1 MYMEFVNLKLI
12 TKGEF
17 TEVYLAEEKYSHEE
31 CALKIIKTNIM
42 NQKQISLFENEKKI
56 LRIAVYYKLKYIVKL
71 LNVIKEPDKYYL
83 VLEYCNGGTLHEYLY
98 KYINRYGKPFPE
110 ELVKFLMKRIILGIK
125 SLHDKG
131 IIHRDLK
138 LGNILLNYKNN
149 IDKENQNIYEAEVKI
164 IDFNSS
170 YFPDNSEPTTV
181 IGTLPNMAPSVI
193 NNDLGE
199 DMEKPYDEKIDIWS
213 LGTICYEM
221 LFGKSLFGRRLNYEM
236 IRNIF
241 YANFNIPNTISP
253 QARSFLYCMLQKEGY
268 NRFSCEQLLNHKFF
282 TRNNINNNIINPPV
296 NNSIIN
302 INNNHLQM
310 SGMDCGAAPII
321 VNKQIKTNIFFRD
334 SDGNST
340 SIVAG
345 ENTKIKDLIIL
356 YFNKIGIQGY
366 VNEQKVIFTFNG
378 KNLKNE
384 MNKTIK
390 EMNMKNGSIQ
400 VTYSNS

>member
-83 VLEYCNGGTLHEYLY
+83 VLEYCNGGTLHDYLY

-138 LGNILLNYKNN
+138 LGNILLKYKNN

-170 YFPDNSEPTTV
+170 YFPDDSEPITV

-199 DMEKPYDEKIDIWS
+199 EMEKSYDEKIDIWS

-221 LFGKSLFGRRLNYEM
+221 LFGEPLFGKRLNYEM
-236 IRNIF
+236 IRNIY

-268 NRFSCEQLLNHKFF
+268 NRFSCEQLLNHEFI
-282 TRNNINNNIINPPV
+282 TRNNLNNPSFNNLNTNNNNF
-296 NNSIIN
+296 
-302 INNNHLQM
+302 LQKI
-310 SGMDCGAAPII
+310 GIDYNAAPII
-321 VNKQIKTNIFFRD
+321 DNNGKLTNIIFKD
-334 SDGNST
+334 SRGYTTVVIT
-340 SIVAG
+340 S
-345 ENTKIKDLIIL
+345 ENTTIKDLIRL
-356 YFNKIGIQGY
+356 YFYKIKRPDYINNKKINFY
-366 VNEQKVIFTFNG
+366 FNIH
-378 KNLKNE
+378 NLKNY
-384 MNKTIK
+384 MYKTIN
-390 EMNMKNGSIQ
+390 EMKMNNCSIE
-400 VTYSNS
+400 VYYSNF

>member
-83 VLEYCNGGTLHEYLY
+83 VLEYCNGGTLHDYLY
-98 KYINRYGKPFPE
+98 KYINRYRKPFPE

-138 LGNILLNYKNN
+138 LGNILLKYKNN

-268 NRFSCEQLLNHKFF
+268 NRFSCEQLLNHEFL
-282 TRNNINNNIINPPV
+282 TRNNINNNIINPPLD
-296 NNSIIN
+296 SIIIN
-302 INNNHLQM
+302 INNNLQM
-310 SGMDCGAAPII
+310 SGMDCGAAPIVI
-321 VNKQIKTNIFFRD
+321 NKQIKTNIFFRD

>member
-83 VLEYCNGGTLHEYLY
+83 VLEYCNGGTLHDYLY

-138 LGNILLNYKNN
+138 LGNILLKYKNN

-170 YFPDNSEPTTV
+170 YFPDDSEPITV

-199 DMEKPYDEKIDIWS
+199 EMEKSYDEKIDIWS

-221 LFGKSLFGRRLNYEM
+221 LFGEPLFGKRLNYEM
-236 IRNIF
+236 IRNIY

-268 NRFSCEQLLNHKFF
+268 NRFSCEQLLNHEFF